1 MIASRVSRFYYRA
14 VTLFTIIVAVSR
26 FFKMERCRGVR
37 VHSAPAA
44 AQVSPQQPKE
54 ICS

>member
-1 MIASRVSRFYYRA
+1 MTACRVSRFYYLA
-14 VTLFTIIVAVSR
+14 VTLFTIILAVSPL
-26 FFKMERCRGVR
+26 FKTEQCGGVR

-54 ICS
+54 NCS